1 MPFDA
6 CAENAIPGLFGLV
19 SCDLSWTMLVV
30 STPPILDIAPEVSE
44 KIQPLIVCKFPSI
57 FGNSQKPRFARMKKP
72 NSVEHDEN
80 GIGELL
86 VTSPI
91 CAETKQNG
99 SRIALRSRLK
109 G

>member
-1 MPFDA
+1 MTVTLILFV
-6 CAENAIPGLFGLV
+6 PGATLKTPVDSSEKTPYVPSMTRSTPLLFGNLQ
-19 SCDLSWTMLVV
+19 
-30 STPPILDIAPEVSE
+30 I
-44 KIQPLIVCKFPSI
+44 
-57 FGNSQKPRFARMKKP
+57 PRFARMKRP

-91 CAETKQNG
+91 RAETKQNG

>member
-57 FGNSQKPRFARMKKP
+57 FGLT
-72 NSVEHDEN
+72 EY
-80 GIGELL
+80 LL
-86 VTSPI
+86 
-91 CAETKQNG
+91 
-99 SRIALRSRLK
+99 SRRYFSDGL
-109 G
+109 

>member
-1 MPFDA
+1 
-6 CAENAIPGLFGLV
+6 
-19 SCDLSWTMLVV
+19 ML
-30 STPPILDIAPEVSE
+30 PLPILVESVVVADIQGRV
-44 KIQPLIVCKFPSI
+44 PLL

>member
-1 MPFDA
+1 MVGLGDVQLNAPFVKSDR
-6 CAENAIPGLFGLV
+6 LV
-19 SCDLSWTMLVV
+19 EYDLVHV
-30 STPPILDIAPEVSE
+30 N
-44 KIQPLIVCKFPSI
+44 FPFI

>member
-1 MPFDA
+1 MHVPLPP
-6 CAENAIPGLFGLV
+6 AIPELPIWLEEKAPIVFPTLLAINGLKLAV
-19 SCDLSWTMLVV
+19 
-30 STPPILDIAPEVSE
+30 
-44 KIQPLIVCKFPSI
+44 I

>member
-1 MPFDA
+1 MAELETTTGLDPFCFEKNA
-6 CAENAIPGLFGLV
+6 PVPLAEKYPLLPVQNSKLPG
-19 SCDLSWTMLVV
+19 
-30 STPPILDIAPEVSE
+30 
-44 KIQPLIVCKFPSI
+44 I
-57 FGNSQKPRFARMKKP
+57 FGNSQIPRFARMKKP

>member
-1 MPFDA
+1 MHLNRQLVRQKTA
-6 CAENAIPGLFGLV
+6 KTINGLL
-19 SCDLSWTMLVV
+19 L
-30 STPPILDIAPEVSE
+30 
-44 KIQPLIVCKFPSI
+44 

>member
-1 MPFDA
+1 ML
-6 CAENAIPGLFGLV
+6 IPSAQTLE
-19 SCDLSWTMLVV
+19 
-30 STPPILDIAPEVSE
+30 PIRKVPARKE
-44 KIQPLIVCKFPSI
+44 I

>member
-1 MPFDA
+1 MLPVPMLLDSV
-6 CAENAIPGLFGLV
+6 LV
-19 SCDLSWTMLVV
+19 ADNQGSVPVL
-30 STPPILDIAPEVSE
+30 
-44 KIQPLIVCKFPSI
+44 
-57 FGNSQKPRFARMKKP
+57 FGNSQIPRFARMKKP

>member
-1 MPFDA
+1 MSFFEKPA
-6 CAENAIPGLFGLV
+6 RV
-19 SCDLSWTMLVV
+19 SFL
-30 STPPILDIAPEVSE
+30 TPHLIAPVPKFSEVSLLFE
-44 KIQPLIVCKFPSI
+44 TTQGSTKVI

>member
-1 MPFDA
+1 
-6 CAENAIPGLFGLV
+6 
-19 SCDLSWTMLVV
+19 
-30 STPPILDIAPEVSE
+30 
-44 KIQPLIVCKFPSI
+44 
-57 FGNSQKPRFARMKKP
+57 MKKP